1 MSIQSQKLANDIRV
15 LVDDAE
21 ALMKATATE
30 TGDQVV
36 ELRRRLLQT
45 VHEVKPHIA
54 MIETA
59 VSRQVISAA
68 ACTDS
73 YVRDNPWSAMG
84 LSAGAGLVIGLLV
97 SRG

>member
-1 MSIQSQKLANDIRV
+1 MSTQSQKLATDIRV

-30 TGDQVV
+30 TGEKVI
-36 ELRRRLLQT
+36 ELRRRLQQT
-45 VHEVKPHIA
+45 VNEVKPHIA
-54 MIETA
+54 TIETA
-59 VSRQVISAA
+59 VSRQVTSTA

-73 YVRDNPWSAMG
+73 YVRDNPWTAMG
-84 LSAGAGLVIGLLV
+84 ISAGMGLVIGLLV